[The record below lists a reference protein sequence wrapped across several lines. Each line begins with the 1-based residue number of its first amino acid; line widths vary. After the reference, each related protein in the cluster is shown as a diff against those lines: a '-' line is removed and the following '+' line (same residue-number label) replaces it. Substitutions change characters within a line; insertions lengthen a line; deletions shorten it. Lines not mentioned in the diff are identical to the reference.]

1 MTSVTSFFH
10 SLPASSS
17 EYSLSTH
24 GKGSPHASPA
34 YSPLRTARWVGGM
47 LPRLWPHGL
56 WPHGS
61 PENAMA
67 CREVVGELFEGVT
80 AIGTGVLLELALNK
94 DCLKGSALGCA
105 QA

>member
-1 MTSVTSFFH
+1 
-10 SLPASSS
+10 
-17 EYSLSTH
+17 
-24 GKGSPHASPA
+24 
-34 YSPLRTARWVGGM
+34 
-47 LPRLWPHGL
+47 
-56 WPHGS
+56 
-61 PENAMA
+61 MA